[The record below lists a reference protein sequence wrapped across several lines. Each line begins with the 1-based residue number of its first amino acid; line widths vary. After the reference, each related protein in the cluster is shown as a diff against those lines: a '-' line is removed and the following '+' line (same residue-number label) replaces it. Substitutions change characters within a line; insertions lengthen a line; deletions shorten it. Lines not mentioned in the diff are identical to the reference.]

1 MTYVAKGTPQGY
13 DVNTAIDYLQ
23 SFNSSWP
30 LLKVDST
37 GNYTG
42 AVNHNLGYYPFYTMV
57 STFTSS
63 AFDQFAGLSGTY
75 GVSTS
80 QLTRGSGSGTP
91 RYYIFRLNLQQNF
104 TAPRI
109 DGDTSPLPSVDDYQF
124 KISKDG
130 KSIDSTDMR
139 DFSLHSGS
147 RSPAVHM
154 VNNGLTSFDPSTSSR
169 ERTVSHN
176 LGYVPTAFAFVKPGA
191 GSSVFGLDNNSYYII
206 PPPVGISDAIY
217 EVNQNTVYVNLYSAT
232 FGANAE
238 VSIVI
243 LKDPFNKN
251 VINRT
256 YP

>member
-1 MTYVAKGTPQGY
+1 MTYVSKGTPQGY
-13 DVNTAIDYLQ
+13 NVKTAVDYLQ
-23 SFNSSWP
+23 TFNSSWP
-30 LLKVDST
+30 LLKVGST

-42 AVNHNLGYYPFYTMV
+42 PVNHSLGYYPFYTMV
-57 STFTSS
+57 STFTPSS
-63 AFDQFAGLSGTY
+63 FDEFAGLSDTY

-80 QLTRGSGSGTP
+80 QLVRGSGSGSP
-91 RYYIFRLNLQQNF
+91 RYYIFRLNLQENF
-104 TAPRI
+104 TAPHI
-109 DGDTSPLPSVDDYQF
+109 EGDTSPLPSVDNYHF
-124 KISKDG
+124 KISRDG

-147 RSPAVHM
+147 RSPSVHM
-154 VNNGLTSFDPSTSSR
+154 VNNGLTTFNSSTNSR

-191 GSSVFGLDNNSYYII
+191 GSSAPGLNNNNYYIL
-206 PPPVGISDAIY
+206 PPPIGVSGGYY
-217 EVNQNTVYVNLYSAT
+217 EVNASNVYVNLDSFYFS
-232 FGANAE
+232 ANAE

-243 LKDPFNKN
+243 LKDPFNKK

>member
-1 MTYVAKGTPQGY
+1 MSYVAKGTPEGY

-30 LLKVDST
+30 LLKVGLT

-42 AVNHNLGYYPFYTMV
+42 AVDHNLGYYPFYVIV
-57 STFTSS
+57 STFIPSS
-63 AFDQFAGLSGTY
+63 FDQFAGLDTY

-80 QLTRGSGSGTP
+80 QLVRGSGSGSP
-91 RYYIFRLNLQQNF
+91 RYYIFRLNLQNNF
-104 TAPRI
+104 TAPHI
-109 DGDTSPLPSVDDYQF
+109 EGDTSPLPSVDNYQF
-124 KISKDG
+124 KISRDG

-154 VNNGLTSFDPSTSSR
+154 VSNGFTTLNSATNSR

-191 GSSVFGLDNNSYYII
+191 GSSYPGMNNNNYYVL
-206 PPPVGISDAIY
+206 PPPVGVGGGYY
-217 EVNQNTVYVNLYSAT
+217 EVSDSNVYVNLDSFYFSS
-232 FGANAE
+232 NAE
-238 VSIVI
+238 VSVVI
-243 LKDPFNKN
+243 LKDPFNKKVVN
-251 VINRT
+251 VSF
-256 YP
+256 P